1 MSDREDATTRT
12 VRFHEYGE
20 PGEVLRMDETA
31 TPEPAAG
38 RIRVVVRA
46 CGLNPADWALC
57 RGLFPGKL
65 PRGIGLEVSGVV
77 DAVGDGVGDV
87 AVGDPVLGTADYA
100 GETSAGAADL
110 AIMDRWVRVPA
121 GLDPVQAAALP
132 MAVDTAS
139 WHLDRLGVSAG
150 DTVLISGAGTTV
162 GFAAVQM
169 ALLRGARV
177 IATAGETYAGRLR
190 ALGATVTPYG
200 DGVAERVIDAAGG
213 PVDLVLDTAP
223 PSGALPGLVQ
233 AAGGDPRRVL
243 TVSDF
248 EAAAELGVRD
258 SFHEDRTERRDVL
271 GEFAQLAADG
281 KFTIPVART
290 FPLED
295 WRTALGVS
303 ESGYARGKLV
313 LLPERYA

>member
-1 MSDREDATTRT
+1 
-12 VRFHEYGE
+12 
-20 PGEVLRMDETA
+20 
-31 TPEPAAG
+31 
-38 RIRVVVRA
+38 
-46 CGLNPADWALC
+46 
-57 RGLFPGKL
+57 LFPGKL

-77 DAVGDGVGDV
+77 DAVGEGVDDVVVGDL
-87 AVGDPVLGTADYA
+87 VLGTADYA

-121 GLDPVQAAALP
+121 GLDLVQAAALP

-313 LLPERYA
+313 LLPER